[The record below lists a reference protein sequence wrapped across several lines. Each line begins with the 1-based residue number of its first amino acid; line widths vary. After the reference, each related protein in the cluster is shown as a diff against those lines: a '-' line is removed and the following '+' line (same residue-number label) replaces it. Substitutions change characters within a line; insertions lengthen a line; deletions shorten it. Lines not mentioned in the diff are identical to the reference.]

1 MVLHSGNLKLENHQ
15 YILLFQKIILTLS
28 LKKGPHLQTSSL
40 SAGLAPAAPF
50 SGLHAVERAL
60 AAAAVGHV
68 FDYTSAG
75 CHLRLLTPE
84 PRVNPGDMT
93 VASIC

>member
-15 YILLFQKIILTLS
+15 YILLFQKTILTLS
-28 LKKGPHLQTSSL
+28 PKEGPHLQTSSL

-50 SGLHAVERAL
+50 SGLHAVEKAL

-75 CHLRLLTPE
+75 CPLRLLTPE